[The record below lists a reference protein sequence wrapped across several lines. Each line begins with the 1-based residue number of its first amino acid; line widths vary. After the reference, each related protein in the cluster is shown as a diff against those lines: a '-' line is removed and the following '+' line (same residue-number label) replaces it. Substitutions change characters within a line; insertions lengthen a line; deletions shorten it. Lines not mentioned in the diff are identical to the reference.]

1 MGVNFTIPLID
12 YCYYYYLCVN
22 LAYCLVVLCFFSRVA
37 LLAGGDVLALLLFSS
52 IGRFS
57 HGFPVFDFET
67 LHTADPFIAGTFDS
81 GP

>member
-1 MGVNFTIPLID
+1 MNLI
-12 YCYYYYLCVN
+12 CCS
-22 LAYCLVVLCFFSRVA
+22 VVLFFFSRVA

-67 LHTADPFIAGTFDS
+67 LRTADPFIAGTFLRHNLKLNLWFFAR
-81 GP
+81 